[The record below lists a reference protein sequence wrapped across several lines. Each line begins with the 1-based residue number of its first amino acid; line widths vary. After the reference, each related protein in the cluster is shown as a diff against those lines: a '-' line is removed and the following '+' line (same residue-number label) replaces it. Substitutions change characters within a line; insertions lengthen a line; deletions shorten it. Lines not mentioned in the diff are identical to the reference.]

1 MLTRTFQ
8 HMQGIGEATEQLI
21 WERGIH
27 TWEDFRPPLNNRLAA
42 RTRAMVDR
50 ALIDSFRAIARRDV
64 LFFARALPHSLR
76 WRMFPE
82 FMDNAAY
89 LDIETTGL
97 DREHDTIT
105 TIALYDG
112 SEIKWYVQGD
122 NLENFPRDIQQYNL
136 LVSYNGSRF
145 DLPFIERFFNIRL
158 DQAQIDLC
166 FVLRALG
173 YRGGLKRCE
182 RTLGIERPGMMDV
195 DGYTAVL
202 LWHDYRRTNN
212 PKALE
217 TLLAYNICDAA
228 NLASLMAIAYNH
240 AISQTPFA
248 EQILPMPNLPPLPF
262 AVDRETVEQ
271 LQQPRP
277 TSYYMESV

>member
-1 MLTRTFQ
+1 MITRTFQ

-27 TWEDFRPPLNNRLAA
+27 TWEDFRPPLNNRLGA
-42 RTRAMVDR
+42 RTRAMVDH
-50 ALIDSFRAIARRDV
+50 ALIDSFRAIAHRDV
-64 LFFARALPHSLR
+64 LFFSRALPHSLR

-112 SEIKWYVQGD
+112 NEIKWYVQGQ
-122 NLENFPRDIQQYNL
+122 NLDDFPRDIERYNL
-136 LVSYNGSRF
+136 LISYNGSCF
-145 DLPFIERFFNIRL
+145 DVPFIERFFNIRL
-158 DQAQIDLC
+158 RAAQIDLR
-166 FVLRALG
+166 FVLGALG

-182 RTLGIERPGMMDV
+182 KTLGVERPGMTDI

-202 LWHDYRRTNN
+202 LWNDYRRTNN
-212 PKALE
+212 PRALE
-217 TLLAYNICDAA
+217 TLLAYNICDAV
-228 NLASLMAIAYNH
+228 NLAALMTIAYNH

-248 EQILPMPNLPPLPF
+248 DLTLPAPDLPPLPF
-262 AVDRETVEQ
+262 AIDRETVDR
-271 LQQPRP
+271 LQS
-277 TSYYMESV
+277 SYAS

>member
-27 TWEDFRPPLNNRLAA
+27 TWEDFKPPLNNRLGA

-64 LFFARALPHSLR
+64 QFFSRALPQRMR

-82 FMDNAAY
+82 FSDHAAY

-97 DREHDTIT
+97 DRSRDTIT

-112 SEIKWYVQGD
+112 LEFKWYVQGQ
-122 NLENFPRDIQQYNL
+122 NLDDFPRDIERYNL
-136 LVSYNGSRF
+136 LISYNGSCF
-145 DLPFIERFFNIRL
+145 DVPFIERFFNIRL
-158 DQAQIDLC
+158 RAAQIDLR
-166 FVLRALG
+166 FVLGALG

-182 RTLGIERPGMMDV
+182 KTLGIERPGMTDV

-202 LWHDYRRTNN
+202 LWHDYTRTDNTR
-212 PKALE
+212 ALE
-217 TLLAYNICDAA
+217 TLLAYNICDAV
-228 NLASLMAIAYNH
+228 NLAALMTIAYNH

-248 EQILPMPNLPPLPF
+248 EQNS
-262 AVDRETVEQ
+262 AHA
-271 LQQPRP
+271 QPSAPALRSRP
-277 TSYYMESV
+277 RNR